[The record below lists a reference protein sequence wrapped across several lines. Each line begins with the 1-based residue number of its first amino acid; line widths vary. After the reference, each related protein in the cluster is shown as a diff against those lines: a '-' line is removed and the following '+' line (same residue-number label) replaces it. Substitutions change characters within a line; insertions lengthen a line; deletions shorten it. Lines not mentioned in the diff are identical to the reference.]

1 MYAKSATLTKKII
14 SIGWKAPKF
23 MLKDQYGKVVRLND
37 FLGRK
42 VILYFYV
49 RDATPGC
56 TRQACEFRDDMDSLR
71 RRNII
76 VLGISPDSVDSHKRF
91 VEKYNLKFPLLADE
105 GAKLAKKYGVWAK
118 KTMYGRR
125 FYGII
130 RSTFVIDEEGR
141 VMREYRRVK
150 VDGHLAR
157 VLGEL

>member
-1 MYAKSATLTKKII
+1 LTKKII
-14 SIGWKAPKF
+14 SIGSKAPIF
-23 MLKDQYGKVVRLND
+23 TLKDQNGAVVRLRD
-37 FLGRK
+37 FLGKK

-49 RDATPGC
+49 RDDTPGC
-56 TRQACEFRDDMDSLR
+56 SRQACEFRDDMDSLR

-105 GAKLAKKYGVWAK
+105 DAKLAKKYGVWAK
-118 KTMYGRR
+118 KNMYGRT

-141 VMREYRRVK
+141 IMREYRRVK
-150 VDGHLAR
+150 VEGHLGR
-157 VLGEL
+157 VLKEF

>member
-14 SIGWKAPKF
+14 SIGSKAPKF
-23 MLKDQYGKVVRLND
+23 MLKDQNGAVVRLSD

-49 RDATPGC
+49 RDDTPGC

-91 VEKYNLKFPLLADE
+91 VEKHNLKFPLLADE
-105 GAKLAKKYGVWAK
+105 DAKLAKKYGVWAK
-118 KTMYGRR
+118 KNMYGRT

-141 VMREYRRVK
+141 IMREYRRVK
-150 VDGHLAR
+150 VEGHLGR
-157 VLGEL
+157 VLKEF